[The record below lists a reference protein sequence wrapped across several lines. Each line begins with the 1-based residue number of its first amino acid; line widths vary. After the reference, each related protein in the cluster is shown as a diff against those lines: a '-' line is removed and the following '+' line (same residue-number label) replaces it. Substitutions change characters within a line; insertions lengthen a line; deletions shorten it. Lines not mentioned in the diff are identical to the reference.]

1 MHEEFVITRLCRLG
15 RVLGLAR
22 GPRPG
27 GTPAVLV
34 IPRGGRL
41 HAPRLVLFGGP
52 DAPAPHVPGSPAPAD
67 AHTVAHLDGLGGAA
81 RRESADVLVG
91 RAPRPPFGAARLRR
105 VLERHPG
112 CGVAVAAGRDGPTAA
127 LRGGETVRAHGT
139 AAPWPCAEG
148 PVGAGPFG
156 SLLFAWTAAGLTVGD
171 LAGAVVI
178 AGTLG
183 ARDLGRSG
191 ALHVSG
197 RIAVVPVGGAL
208 RRRAAS

>member
-1 MHEEFVITRLCRLG
+1 MHEDFVITRLCRLG

-22 GPRPG
+22 EPRPG

-41 HAPRLVLFGGP
+41 RAPRLVLFGGP
-52 DAPAPHVPGSPAPAD
+52 GAPAPHVPGSPAAAD
-67 AHTVAHLDGLGGAA
+67 AHTVAHLDAPAAAA

-91 RAPRPPFGAARLRR
+91 RALRPPFGTGRLRR
-105 VLERHPG
+105 VLERYPG
-112 CGVAVAAGRDGPTAA
+112 CGVAVAAGRGGPAAA
-127 LRGGETVRAHGT
+127 LRGGGTVRACGS
-139 AAPWPCAEG
+139 AASWPCAEG

-156 SLLFAWTAAGLTVGD
+156 SLLFAWTSAGLTVAD

-183 ARDLGRSG
+183 ASDRGRPG
-191 ALHVSG
+191 PLHVSG
-197 RIAVVPVGGAL
+197 RISVVPAGGA